1 MVTLTDL
8 LQRGKENAISSR
20 VLVPVLGLRDTRA
33 LTQLIEKE
41 RRAGVPI
48 CASVTEPTGYYLA
61 SDADELRRYLHSL
74 RRRENEVGRTRE
86 ALAAI
91 LNTWEDGA

>member
-20 VLVPVLGLRDTRA
+20 VLVPVLGLHDTRA

-61 SDADELRRYLHSL
+61 SDADGAEETEQVNKGGLSDRPPTPLRTNWGGWKQS
-74 RRRENEVGRTRE
+74 
-86 ALAAI
+86 
-91 LNTWEDGA
+91 